1 MKKMPPD
8 KLPPSQG
15 TSPAVSLKGPG
26 LGGRIRN
33 WFLTGVIIAG
43 PLATTAYIVWWFV
56 DTVDNWV
63 KHLVPVRFWPD
74 NSLPFQ
80 LPGLGVVFALLG
92 LTLLGFLAA
101 NLVGR
106 SFIKLGEAM
115 LARMPIVR
123 SIYKGA
129 KQIFETAFS
138 QSGAT
143 FRRVGMIEYPGKGQW
158 SLVFICTPP
167 GAIIAGH
174 LSNEEHIS
182 VFLPCTPNPTTGF
195 YFFLPSRDV
204 IELPISPD
212 DAVKLIVSCGVIQ
225 PDPHAAV
232 AETGKNRERVSA
244 QEAARGFQTDR
255 AEEQPNLKR
264 SRTSV

>member
-1 MKKMPPD
+1 
-8 KLPPSQG
+8 LQG
-15 TSPAVSLKGPG
+15 ASPAVGLKGPS

-33 WFLTGVIIAG
+33 WFLAGVIVAG
-43 PLATTAYIVWWFV
+43 PLATTAYIVWWVV
-56 DTVDNWV
+56 DTIDSSV
-63 KHLVPVRFWPD
+63 KRLVPVRFWPD
-74 NSLPFQ
+74 NFLPFQ
-80 LPGLGVVFALLG
+80 LPGLGVVFAFLG

-101 NLVGR
+101 NLAGR
-106 SFIKLGEAM
+106 SFIRLGEAT
-115 LARMPIVR
+115 LARMPVVR
-123 SIYKGA
+123 SIYKSA

-143 FRRVGMIEYPGKGQW
+143 FRKVGMIEYPGEGRW

-225 PDPHAAV
+225 PEPHAVV
-232 AETGKNRERVSA
+232 AETGGKRERASVWG
-244 QEAARGFQTDR
+244 AARGFQTDS
-255 AEEQPNLKR
+255 ADESQ
-264 SRTSV
+264 T